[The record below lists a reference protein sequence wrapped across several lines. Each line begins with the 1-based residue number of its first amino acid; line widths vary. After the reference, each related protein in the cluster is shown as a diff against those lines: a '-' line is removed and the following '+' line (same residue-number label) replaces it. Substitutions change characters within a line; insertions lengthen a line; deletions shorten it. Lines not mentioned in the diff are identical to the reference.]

1 MQDDSALRQAV
12 QAAATAS
19 NEAAAQL
26 AAEHEVQVSP
36 EMLWRHRGSLVSGG
50 VPIWR
55 DAPSKRYRY
64 AADHLRQC

>member
-1 MQDDSALRQAV
+1 MQDDSVLRQAV

-26 AAEHEVQVSP
+26 AAKHEVQVSP
-36 EMLWRHRGSLVSGG
+36 EMFWRHRGTLASGG
-50 VPIWR
+50 LSIWR
-55 DAPSKRYRY
+55 DAPSKRYRS